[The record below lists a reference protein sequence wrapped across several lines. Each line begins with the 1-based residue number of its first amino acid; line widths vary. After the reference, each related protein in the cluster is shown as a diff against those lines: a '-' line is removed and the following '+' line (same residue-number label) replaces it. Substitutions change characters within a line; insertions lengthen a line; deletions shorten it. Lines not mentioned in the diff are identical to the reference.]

1 MDWGRAKNVLI
12 YAFLLLNLVLGYQ
25 LWNDFREQQGVSL
38 GFGSLSESTQ
48 RAMEEKNIQVLT
60 SIPAYTPSLP
70 KISYRYVRQASSEP
84 VQLEVPADSKLIFA
98 PNDLASALK
107 NEIPQIGTYSYDAF
121 AAGGSGDGSFTLH
134 PLFERQWPLFNASL
148 ELFYTDQKITAYR
161 GAPVDIQGAG
171 GETEVLPAQKALGTL
186 IENYL
191 PEGAVVKEIVLGFY
205 GQTFDSETQVAA
217 PVWRFTIESDA
228 NPSYSVYY
236 VQGASGDVI
245 SP

>member
-25 LWNDFREQQGVSL
+25 LWSDFREQQGATL
-38 GFGSLSESTQ
+38 GFDSLSESTQ
-48 RAMEEKNIQVLT
+48 RAMEEKNIQVMT
-60 SIPAYTPSLP
+60 SVPAETPSLP
-70 KISYRYVRQASSEP
+70 KISYRYIREDSGET
-84 VQLEVPADSKLIFA
+84 VQLESPADSKLIFA
-98 PNDLASALK
+98 PNDLASALSS
-107 NEIPQIGTYSYDAF
+107 EIPHIGQYSYDAF

-134 PLFERQWPLFNASL
+134 PLFDRQWPLFNATL
-148 ELFYTDQKITAYR
+148 ELFYTEQKITAYR
-161 GAPVDIQGAG
+161 GVPVEIQDAG

-205 GQTFDSETQVAA
+205 GQTFDSKTQVAA

-228 NPSYSVYY
+228 APTYSVYY

>member
-25 LWNDFREQQGVSL
+25 LWNDVREQQGASL
-38 GFGSLSESTQ
+38 GFDSLSESTQ

-60 SIPAYTPSLP
+60 SVPADTPSLP
-70 KISYRYVRQASSEP
+70 KISYRYTHKTPDGPVRLAA
-84 VQLEVPADSKLIFA
+84 PADSKLIFA
-98 PNDLASALK
+98 PGDLAAALRS
-107 NEIPQIGTYSYDAF
+107 EIPDIGDYSYDAF

-134 PLFERQWPLFNASL
+134 PLFEDQWPLFNASL
-148 ELFYTDQKITAYR
+148 ELFYTDQKITAYL
-161 GAPVDIQGAG
+161 GAPVEIQEAGAA
-171 GETEVLPAQKALGTL
+171 TEVLPAQKALGTL
-186 IENYL
+186 VENYL

-217 PVWRFTIESDA
+217 PVWRFTVENGDSS
-228 NPSYSVYY
+228 SYSVYY

>member
-25 LWNDFREQQGVSL
+25 LWSDVREQRGVSL

-60 SIPAYTPSLP
+60 SVPADTPALP
-70 KISYRYVRQASSEP
+70 KISYRYTRQASSKP
-84 VQLEVPADSKLIFA
+84 VRLDVPADSKLIFA
-98 PNDLASALK
+98 PGDLAAALK
-107 NEIPQIGTYSYDAF
+107 SEIPEISQYSYDAF

-134 PLFERQWPLFNASL
+134 PLFGNQWPLFNANL

-161 GAPVDIQGAG
+161 GAPVEIQDAG

-217 PVWRFTIESDA
+217 PVWRFTIENSA
-228 NPSYSVYY
+228 SPTYSVYY

>member
-25 LWNDFREQQGVSL
+25 LWSDVREQQGASL
-38 GFGSLSESTQ
+38 GFDSLSESTQ

-60 SIPAYTPSLP
+60 SVPADTPSLP
-70 KISYRYVRQASSEP
+70 KISYRYTHEIPEAP
-84 VQLEVPADSKLIFA
+84 IPLAAPADSKLIFA
-98 PNDLASALK
+98 PGDLSAALRS
-107 NEIPQIGTYSYDAF
+107 EIPEIGDYSYDAF
-121 AAGGSGDGSFTLH
+121 SGSGGDGSFTLH
-134 PLFERQWPLFNASL
+134 PLFEQRWPLFNSSL
-148 ELFYTDQKITAYR
+148 ELFYTDQKINAYR
-161 GAPVDIQGAG
+161 GAPVEIQDAG

-186 IENYL
+186 VENYL
-191 PEGAVVKEIVLGFY
+191 PEGTIVKDIVLGFY

-217 PVWRFTIESDA
+217 PVWRFTVENGESSA
-228 NPSYSVYY
+228 YSVYY

>member
-25 LWNDFREQQGVSL
+25 LWTDAREQQGVSL
-38 GFGSLSESTQ
+38 GFDSLSESTQ
-48 RAMEEKNIQVLT
+48 RAMEDKNIQVLT
-60 SIPAYTPSLP
+60 SVPGDTPSLP
-70 KISYRYVRQASSEP
+70 KISYRYAGAAPEEP
-84 VQLEVPADSKLIFA
+84 VPLKASADSKLIFA
-98 PNDLASALK
+98 PGDLASALK
-107 NEIPQIGTYSYDAF
+107 AEIPNIGDYSYDAF
-121 AAGGSGDGSFTLH
+121 GGGDGSFTLH
-134 PLFERQWPLFNASL
+134 PLFEQRWPLFNVNL

-161 GAPVDIQGAG
+161 GAPVVIEDAG
-171 GETEVLPAQKALGTL
+171 GGAEVLPAQKALGTL

-191 PEGAVVKEIVLGFY
+191 PEGSVVKDIALGFY

-217 PVWRFTIESDA
+217 PVWRFTIESEA
-228 NPSYSVYY
+228 AYSVYY